1 MGSGL
6 DMLNLG
12 PLAGLFLQHQ
22 IGSLRQRIKSQEWS
36 LQSVSVKIPI
46 HDGVL
51 LPAIHGP
58 AVPLQAHSHD
68 HKVPV
73 LTFPMQ
79 DSVHRWYG

>member
-6 DMLNLG
+6 DVLNLG
-12 PLAGLFLQHQ
+12 PLAGWFLQHQ

-36 LQSVSVKIPI
+36 LQSVSVKTPI

-51 LPAIHGP
+51 LPATHGP
-58 AVPLQAHSHD
+58 AGPLQAHSHD

-73 LTFPMQ
+73 LTFPLQ
-79 DSVHRWYG
+79 DSVHRRYG